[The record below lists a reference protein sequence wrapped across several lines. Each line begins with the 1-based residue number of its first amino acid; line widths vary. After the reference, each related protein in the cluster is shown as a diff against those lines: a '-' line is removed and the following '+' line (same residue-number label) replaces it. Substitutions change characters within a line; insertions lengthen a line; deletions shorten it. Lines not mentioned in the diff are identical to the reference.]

1 MSGAIVEVV
10 QKPQYETVE
19 QYIEY
24 LKKESPNTELKYDL
38 MYPDIECVCCGQGA
52 PHVAAA
58 SLKVED
64 KTPYKTILAG
74 SPGVQMWLC
83 ADCFN
88 NGVRPKKMYF
98 GEVRWNNMGRKIKNR
113 ADGTGPHPWR

>member
-24 LKKESPNTELKYDL
+24 LKKESPNPQLKYGL
-38 MYPDIECVCCGQGA
+38 MDPDIECVCCNQKA

-64 KTPYKTILAG
+64 KTPYKMNLAG

-88 NGVRPKKMYF
+88 NGVRPKEIYF
-98 GEVRWNNMGRKIKNR
+98 GDVRWNNMGRKIKNR
-113 ADGTGPHPWR
+113 AEGTGPHPWR